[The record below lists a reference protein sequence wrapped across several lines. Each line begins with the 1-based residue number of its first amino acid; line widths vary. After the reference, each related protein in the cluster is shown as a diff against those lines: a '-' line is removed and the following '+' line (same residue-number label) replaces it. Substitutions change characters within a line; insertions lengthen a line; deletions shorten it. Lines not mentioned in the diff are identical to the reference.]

1 MSIADIELDGCPEAA
16 RVVIAMMSSR
26 RRRAVDE
33 RSSRSA
39 KPSDACGAE
48 ARVTTQRR
56 TSGGAEYTVLQWTLR
71 SFRLVDPRGKH
82 AVQTSD
88 DPGFHHLRSGLVGAD
103 SHGCSAPCIGKPSAL
118 LAQDR
123 DGESGSPASL
133 DGARTGAQVDHCIRG
148 PEVTPQGSDLRV
160 FLGYDACVDPPQSQS
175 PDKFGLSGT
184 ADPDNDDHWSTDRSW
199 STAVIHVQIV
209 ACHEVGARSEWAGPE
224 LTECDDPGTLFGR
237 GVALIRPD

>member
-103 SHGCSAPCIGKPSAL
+103 SHGCSAPCIGKSSAL

-160 FLGYDACVDPPQSQS
+160 FLGHDACVDPPQSQS

>member
-103 SHGCSAPCIGKPSAL
+103 SHGCSAPCIGKSSAL

>member
-56 TSGGAEYTVLQWTLR
+56 TSGGSEYTVLQWTLR

>member
-160 FLGYDACVDPPQSQS
+160 FLGYDACIYPPQSQS

-199 STAVIHVQIV
+199 STAVIHGQIV

>member
-103 SHGCSAPCIGKPSAL
+103 SHGCSAPCIGKSSAL

-160 FLGYDACVDPPQSQS
+160 FLGYDACIYPPQSQS

>member
-160 FLGYDACVDPPQSQS
+160 FLGYDACIYPPQSQS

>member
-160 FLGYDACVDPPQSQS
+160 FLGHDACVDPPQSQS

>member
-56 TSGGAEYTVLQWTLR
+56 TSGGSEYTVLQWTLR

-160 FLGYDACVDPPQSQS
+160 FLGYDACVDPSQSQS